1 MSVDNPVAGVVGN
14 AATDATFN
22 AVDTNGDGQI
32 SRSEFQKAAATGQIK
47 VGQGGSPA
55 VIFEGGVN
63 ACSKIPT
70 CTPTAFTV
78 PAQCLLTDIFTV
90 SWQ

>member
-32 SRSEFQKAAATGQIK
+32 SRSEFQKSAATGQIK
-47 VGQGGSPA
+47 VDSGSPT

-78 PAQCLLTDIFTV
+78 PALCLLMHIFTV
-90 SWQ
+90 LWQ